1 MRDGYIIHE
10 KTMQQMARLTP
21 EDTAYLMA
29 CMSAYYHTGEID
41 IDQVAE
47 TSIAVAV
54 ILDDAIERM
63 DADAEAYEKSVE
75 QRRKAAEKRWEKES
89 EPCEDDAND
98 MREDA
103 TACDRNAKECEGDAK
118 NAVSVSDSVSVNT
131 KENSPTESK
140 RKKFIP
146 PTVDEVREYCAERNN
161 GIDPEHFVDY
171 YSSQKWKK
179 ANGRPVE
186 DWKACV
192 RTWERKETAKP
203 VQPASSQNTRAK
215 PTLGKFGNFPQRDAD
230 YNRDMARLIMQHDAE
245 EVAAAMPF

>member
-41 IDQVAE
+41 IDHVAK
-47 TSIAVAV
+47 TSVAVAV

-63 DADAEAYEKSVE
+63 DADSEAYEKSVE

-103 TACDRNAKECEGDAK
+103 TACDRNANGCETDAED
-118 NAVSVSDSVSVNT
+118 AVSVSVSDSVIKTQKKN
-131 KENSPTESK
+131 KAK
-140 RKKFIP
+140 RNP
-146 PTVDEVREYCAERNN
+146 PTVEEVRAYCVERQNSV
-161 GIDPEHFVDY
+161 DPEQFVDY
-171 YSSQKWKK
+171 YGSQNWKK

-192 RTWERKETAKP
+192 RTWERREKP
-203 VQPASSQNTRAK
+203 PDK
-215 PTLGKFGNFPQRDAD
+215 GKGNKFANFPQRNDKEHNGMVAQII
-230 YNRDMARLIMQHDAE
+230 AMQTGGGG
-245 EVAAAMPF
+245 